1 MVDVTVSG
9 TQIRGESC
17 PESCHNALYE
27 QRYQTSSAS
36 QMAPTFS
43 KVAMVANP
51 QITVISGLRCG
62 HAGCYALFST
72 IEDSEEHA
80 LNAHSG
86 NVVAVTCNIHEKKM
100 ESGRVQLY
108 RVLDED
114 GGDALQDKY
123 TGAYYGISES
133 VATGDDGNGRLQ
145 TEDKMPSVLQETA
158 PTPPASQSTAS
169 TSLSRQ
175 STEPAIDTVPFSSS
189 FSSSS
194 STSFSSVS
202 SDSGDIGDQVLG
214 RILAAVQ
221 EIVGEC
227 RICWV
232 QRDTTRRPHRTFRC
246 STGICSGN
254 NWGRFKVGLQF
265 PKNVVCYFCL
275 SPYGP
280 PFDHTRAPAGTK
292 QTSDHCEYPD
302 VLKELVYILYQ
313 EEVLR
318 KKIFTRL
325 GVAEPS
331 SLSLY
336 QRFISKRHG
345 GIYGAYE
352 VVNAFLELRESGEA

>member
-1 MVDVTVSG
+1 
-9 TQIRGESC
+9 
-17 PESCHNALYE
+17 
-27 QRYQTSSAS
+27 
-36 QMAPTFS
+36 MAPTFS
-43 KVAMVANP
+43 KVAVVATPENA
-51 QITVISGLRCG
+51 VISGLRWG

-72 IEDSEEHA
+72 FEDSEEHA

-114 GGDALQDKY
+114 GEDALQHKY

-133 VATGDDGNGRLQ
+133 VATGDDGNQVMRENGQLQ
-145 TEDKMPSVLQETA
+145 AKDKTPSVLQETA
-158 PTPPASQSTAS
+158 PTPPASRSTVS

-175 STEPAIDTVPFSSS
+175 STEPAIDTASSTSTSTSTSS

-194 STSFSSVS
+194 SASLSSVS
-202 SDSGDIGDQVLG
+202 SDSGDIGDQKLG
-214 RILAAVQ
+214 RILTAVQ

-232 QRDTTRRPHRTFRC
+232 QRETTRHPPHTFKC
-246 STGICSGN
+246 PTGICSGS

-280 PFDHTRAPAGTK
+280 PFDHTRASAGTQ
-292 QTSDHCEYPD
+292 QTSDLCEYPD

-313 EEVLR
+313 DEVLR
-318 KKIFTRL
+318 EKIFARL
-325 GVAEPS
+325 GVDGPS

-336 QRFISKRHG
+336 QRFIGKRRHG
-345 GIYGAYE
+345 GIFGAYE

>member
-1 MVDVTVSG
+1 MSSLSVS
-9 TQIRGESC
+9 
-17 PESCHNALYE
+17 
-27 QRYQTSSAS
+27 
-36 QMAPTFS
+36 MAPTFS
-43 KVAMVANP
+43 KVAMVATP

-72 IEDSEEHA
+72 FEDSEEHA

-114 GGDALQDKY
+114 GEDALQDKY
-123 TGAYYGISES
+123 TAAYYGISES
-133 VATGDDGNGRLQ
+133 VATGDDSNQVMSENGQLQ
-145 TEDKMPSVLQETA
+145 NKDKTPSVLQKTA
-158 PTPPASQSTAS
+158 PTEDALVETPPASQSTVS

-175 STEPAIDTVPFSSS
+175 STEPAIDTASSTSTSTFSSS
-189 FSSSS
+189 ASLSA
-194 STSFSSVS
+194 VS
-202 SDSGDIGDQVLG
+202 SGSGDIGDQKLG
-214 RILAAVQ
+214 RIMAAVQ
-221 EIVGEC
+221 EIVDEC

-232 QRDTTRRPHRTFRC
+232 QRETTRRPHRTFKC
-246 STGICSGN
+246 STGICSGS

-292 QTSDHCEYPD
+292 QTPDHCEYPD

-336 QRFISKRHG
+336 QRFIGKRRHG